1 MPRPSSVRL
10 AAVVAAAAILAL
22 PTAGSALAAT
32 PAQSGETGSV
42 YAVHGIPDTP
52 VDVYVDGQ
60 RAIDDFEPGTSQG
73 PLQVPAGSR
82 QVAIFPADAADDSG
96 SPLLSGTADVPA
108 GGNATLVA
116 HLNPQNQP
124 TLTPF
129 VNDVSA
135 VPAGQSRLVVRH
147 TAAAPAVDVLAGG
160 QPVVRGLTNPNQ
172 QALVTE
178 AGTVSAAVA
187 AAGTTEP
194 VIGPAEVNLREGATV
209 FVHAIGSLEKKN
221 LALVTFTVTGG
232 HSAPSGVPAGAP
244 SGEPAVDPSVVAGLS
259 ALTLGGIALTATAA
273 SRRRSTTRR

>member
-1 MPRPSSVRL
+1 MSPSFVRRL
-10 AAVVAAAAILAL
+10 AVATTAAALLAV
-22 PTAGSALAAT
+22 GSAGVAS
-32 PAQSGETGSV
+32 AQSGGTGSV

-52 VDVYVDGQ
+52 VDVYVDGE

-73 PLQVPAGSR
+73 PLQVPAGPR
-82 QVAIFPADAADDSG
+82 QVTIFPADAADDSG
-96 SPLLSGTADVPA
+96 SPLLSGTAEVTA

-116 HLNPQNQP
+116 HLSAQGQP

-129 VNDVSA
+129 VNDVAA

-160 QPVVRGLTNPNQ
+160 TPVVRGLTNPDQ
-172 QALVTE
+172 QALVTD

-194 VIGPAEVNLREGATV
+194 VIGPADVTLREGATV
-209 FVHAIGSLEKKN
+209 FVHAIGSLEKKD

-244 SGEPAVDPSVVAGLS
+244 SGSPATDGPLVAGLVG
-259 ALTLGGIALTATAA
+259 ALVLGSVLVAGAALRLQAG
-273 SRRRSTTRR
+273 RR

>member
-1 MPRPSSVRL
+1 MSSSLVRRL
-10 AAVVAAAAILAL
+10 
-22 PTAGSALAAT
+22 ALAAT
-32 PAQSGETGSV
+32 TAAVLAVGTAGVASAQSSETGSV

-52 VDVYVDGQ
+52 VDVYVDGE
-60 RAIDDFEPGTSQG
+60 RAIDDFEPGTSGG
-73 PLQVPAGSR
+73 PLEVPAGSR
-82 QVAIFPADAADDSG
+82 QVTIFPADAADGSG

-116 HLNPQNQP
+116 HLSASGQP

-147 TAAAPAVDVLAGG
+147 TAQAPAVDVLAGG
-160 QPVVRGLTNPNQ
+160 QPVVRGITNPNQ
-172 QALVTE
+172 QALVTD

-187 AAGTTEP
+187 AAGTTDP
-194 VIGPAEVNLREGATV
+194 VIGPADVNLREGATV

-221 LALVTFTVTGG
+221 LELVTFTVSGG

-244 SGEPAVDPSVVAGLS
+244 SGSPASDAGAVGVLTGVLVLGAVLVS
-259 ALTLGGIALTATAA
+259 GAALRLRGG
-273 SRRRSTTRR
+273 RR

>member
-1 MPRPSSVRL
+1 LSPSLLRRL
-10 AAVVAAAAILAL
+10 VVAATAAAVLAV
-22 PTAGSALAAT
+22 GSAGVAS
-32 PAQSGETGSV
+32 AQSGETGSV

-52 VDVYVDGQ
+52 VDVYVDGT
-60 RAIDDFEPGTSQG
+60 RAIDDFQPGSAKG
-73 PLQVPAGSR
+73 PLQVPAGSH
-82 QVAIFPADAADDSG
+82 QVTIFPAAAPDGSG
-96 SPLLSGTADVPA
+96 SPLLAGTADVPA
-108 GGNATLVA
+108 GGNVTLVA
-116 HLNPQNQP
+116 HLSAQGQP

-160 QPVVRGLTNPNQ
+160 KPVVRGLTNPNQ
-172 QALVTE
+172 QALVTD

-194 VIGPAEVNLREGATV
+194 VIGPADVDLREGATV

-221 LALVTFTVTGG
+221 LSLVTFTVTGG

-244 SGEPAVDPSVVAGLS
+244 SGSPASDGPLVAGLVG
-259 ALTLGGIALTATAA
+259 ALVLGTVLVSGAALRLRTG
-273 SRRRSTTRR
+273 RR